1 MSTLIIARQLFL
13 FGHLIAFAIAIS
25 EVARGDIQLL
35 RSGIDA
41 GRLRVGTDIIL
52 WSLATLWLTGFALIF
67 LEVSFDF
74 EALLHRPKI
83 LAKLIVVAIL
93 SLNGILL
100 HRLAFPLLTGETKRS
115 HRAIVIC
122 SILGAISTASWLY
135 AAFVG
140 AARFIG
146 GFLTL
151 GTFLALYATV
161 LIGAIAIA
169 LVFVRPLLERH
180 WAPAPAP
187 APAETVVG

>member
-1 MSTLIIARQLFL
+1 MR
-13 FGHLIAFAIAIS
+13 
-25 EVARGDIQLL
+25 

-41 GRLRVGTDIIL
+41 ERLQARTDIIL

-67 LEVSFDF
+67 LEVNFDF
-74 EALLHRPKI
+74 EELLHRPKI
-83 LAKLIVVAIL
+83 LTKLIVVAIL

-100 HRLAFPLLTGETKRS
+100 HRLAFPLLTGSANRS
-115 HRAIVIC
+115 QRAIIVC

-151 GTFLALYATV
+151 GNFLALYAAV
-161 LIGAIAIA
+161 LVGAISIA
-169 LVFVRPLLERH
+169 LIFVRPLLERH
-180 WAPAPAP
+180 WTPASAK
-187 APAETVVG
+187 TVVG